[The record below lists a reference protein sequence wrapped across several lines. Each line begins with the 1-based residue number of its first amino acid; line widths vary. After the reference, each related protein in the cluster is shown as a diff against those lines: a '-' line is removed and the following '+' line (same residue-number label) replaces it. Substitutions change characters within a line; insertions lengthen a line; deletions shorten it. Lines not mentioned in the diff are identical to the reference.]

1 MVPDCTNTYP
11 PERRRYQSGVDL
23 ITALGVL
30 GTDIVLPMLSAQFEF
45 TLGRA
50 ATCDLRVDRKYLAS
64 IHARIE
70 RIPISSHA
78 TLRVTDVSSGK
89 NDIVYNEIAAKEFTL
104 AAGEWFQIGE
114 TRYYAL
120 NEEMRLAWPRVMEIL
135 GVRNIAATS
144 DLLVAAVRDSARHVV
159 LLGEPGSEQ
168 ERLGRLIHQVSHRRH
183 NQFHPLPELPKL
195 NGTHRDDLQDAGGGT
210 VLVPLY
216 RRGKLDDRLV
226 EMLTHPAADLRL
238 IICARTPDKVDASF
252 PSDRLHA
259 VKQIKIPPLRQRKND
274 IPELLNQWFIARH
287 SSLRFPALRQELRDG
302 IMAHTWPGNLR
313 ELRALSGILLQL
325 ASCRTVGEATGECQ
339 VSRGTLRGWAK
350 QLNTAFEFPL
360 VVREATTPTRRAR
373 EATKSTSRARKTT
386 TPTRRARDVTMP
398 TSQSREATKPTSR
411 SR

>member
-1 MVPDCTNTYP
+1 MVPDRTNTYP
-11 PERRRYQSGVDL
+11 RERRHYQSGVDE

-30 GTDIVLPMLSAQFEF
+30 GTDIVLPMLSAQLEF

-64 IHARIE
+64 IHARVE
-70 RIPISSHA
+70 RILVSSHGA
-78 TLRVTDVSSGK
+78 VRVTDVSGGK
-89 NDIVYNEIAAKEFTL
+89 NDIVYNEVATKEFAI

-120 NEEMRLAWPRVMEIL
+120 NEEMRLAWPRIMEIL
-135 GVRNIAATS
+135 GIRNIAATS
-144 DLLVAAVRDSARHVV
+144 ELLVAAVRDSARHVV

-183 NQFHPLPELPKL
+183 NQFHALPELPKL
-195 NGTHRDDLQDAGGGT
+195 HGSRRHDLQDAGGGT

-216 RRGKLDDRLV
+216 HRGKLDDHLV
-226 EMLTHPAADLRL
+226 EMLTHPDANLRL
-238 IICARTPDKVDASF
+238 IICARSPGKVDASF

-274 IPELLNQWFIARH
+274 IPELLDQWFIARH

-302 IMAHTWPGNLR
+302 IMAHTWPKYLR
-313 ELRALSGILLQL
+313 ELRELAGVLLQL
-325 ASCRTVGEATGECQ
+325 ASCRSVGEATAACQ

-350 QLNTAFEFPL
+350 QLNTALQFPL
-360 VVREATTPTRRAR
+360 VV
-373 EATKSTSRARKTT
+373 
-386 TPTRRARDVTMP
+386 
-398 TSQSREATKPTSR
+398 REATKPTSR
-411 SR
+411 SRGATKPTSRSREATKPISRSREATKPTSRAR